1 MTQLTQDWQLLR
13 QYVDDASEQAFSQ
26 LVAAHVDMVYSAAL
40 RQVRAHQLA
49 EEVTQIV
56 FIILAKKAAK
66 LSPSVILPAWLHK
79 TTRYTAINVLRVE
92 ARRKSHER
100 KAAQMYSESYRV
112 DSSWNHLSPML
123 DAAIARLN
131 DRDRASIMLRYFQ
144 QKTVAEVAQAMGI
157 SQDAAAM
164 RISRAVDK
172 LRATFEDKGV
182 PLAAA
187 ALGGIIS
194 ANSVHAAPPGLGG
207 AVAASAL
214 RTIAGGASG
223 SAVSLYNADAVIR
236 AMAIAQAKGAAMVFL
251 AVCALLLISSIFT
264 SYLVVPLWRQANT
277 PIQHHTNLLND
288 HRQFHQNAS
297 FGVLD
302 YRLDKN
308 FS

>member
-182 PLAAA
+182 PLAAV

-194 ANSVHAAPPGLGG
+194 ANSVHAAPPGLGR